1 MNNQTNQC
9 STKCKNRLDK
19 LENAI
24 AELERYIRTTITDLN
39 VIHLYEALNVIN
51 EVKSA
56 NKE

>member
-1 MNNQTNQC
+1 MNNQTKKC

-24 AELERYIRTTITDLN
+24 AELEKYIRLTITDLN

>member
-1 MNNQTNQC
+1 MNNQTNKC
-9 STKCKNRLDK
+9 STECKNRLDK

>member
-1 MNNQTNQC
+1 MTNQC
-9 STKCKNRLDK
+9 STECRNRLDQ

-24 AELERYIRTTITDLN
+24 EELERYIRLTITDLN

-51 EVKSA
+51 EVKST

>member
-39 VIHLYEALNVIN
+39 VIHLYEALNVIKEIKN
-51 EVKSA
+51 E
-56 NKE
+56 

>member
-1 MNNQTNQC
+1 MNNQTNKC

>member
-1 MNNQTNQC
+1 MNNQTNKC
-9 STKCKNRLDK
+9 STECRNRLNK

-24 AELERYIRTTITDLN
+24 AELEKYIRLTITDLN